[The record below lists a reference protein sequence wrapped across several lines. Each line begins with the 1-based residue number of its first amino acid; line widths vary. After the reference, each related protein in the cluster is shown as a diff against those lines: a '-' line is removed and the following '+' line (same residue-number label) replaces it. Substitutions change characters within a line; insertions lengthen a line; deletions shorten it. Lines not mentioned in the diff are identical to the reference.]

1 MKNEEGLARRPEG
14 ESQFAS
20 VMRIVFATNNQH
32 KLSEIRSILGDSIEV
47 LSLKDIGCDVDIP
60 ETGTTLEENAL
71 QKAQYVYDHYH
82 IDCFADDT
90 GLEVDALDG
99 APGVYS
105 ARYAGGVGHDSE
117 ANMTRLLKELGNNNN
132 RKARFRTVIALIQK
146 KDVCPCGCTSIK
158 EIHKFEGIV
167 EGEIIRERRGGEGFG
182 YDPIFQ
188 PDGYNQT
195 FAELGMEIKN
205 HISHRARATQKLAE
219 FLLKVKK

>member
-1 MKNEEGLARRPEG
+1 MK
-14 ESQFAS
+14 
-20 VMRIVFATNNQH
+20 IVFATNNQH

-60 ETGTTLEENAL
+60 ETGTTLEDNAL

-105 ARYAGGVGHDSE
+105 ARYASMATDSGQISHDSE
-117 ANMTRLLKELGNNNN
+117 ANMARLLKELGNNNN

-146 KDVCPCGCTSIK
+146 KDICPCGCSSIK

-188 PDGYNQT
+188 PAGYDKT
-195 FAELGMEIKN
+195 FAELGMDIKN
-205 HISHRARATQKLAE
+205 RISHRARATQKLCE
-219 FLLKVKK
+219 FLCEK

>member
-1 MKNEEGLARRPEG
+1 MK
-14 ESQFAS
+14 
-20 VMRIVFATNNQH
+20 IVFATNNQH
-32 KLSEIRSILGDSIEV
+32 KLSEIRSILGESIEV

-60 ETGTTLEENAL
+60 ETGQTLEENAL

-90 GLEVDALDG
+90 GLEVDALNG

-105 ARYAGGVGHDSE
+105 ARYAGGEGHDSE
-117 ANMTRLLKELGNNNN
+117 ANMTKLLKELGENNN

-158 EIHKFEGIV
+158 EVHRFEGIV

-188 PDGYNQT
+188 PDGYHQT
-195 FAELGMEIKN
+195 FAELGMDIKN
-205 HISHRARATQKLAE
+205 HISHRARAVAKLAE
-219 FLLKVKK
+219 FLNNK

>member
-1 MKNEEGLARRPEG
+1 MK
-14 ESQFAS
+14 
-20 VMRIVFATNNQH
+20 IVFATNNQH

-60 ETGTTLEENAL
+60 ETGITLEENAL
-71 QKAQYVYDHYH
+71 QKAQYIYDHYH
-82 IDCFADDT
+82 ISCFADDT

-105 ARYAGGVGHDSE
+105 ARYASMAGDSGQMSHDSE
-117 ANMTRLLKELGNNNN
+117 ANMARLLKELGNNNN

-188 PDGYNQT
+188 PDGYDQT

-205 HISHRARATQKLAE
+205 HISHRARATQKLADY
-219 FLLKVKK
+219 LLKR

>member
-1 MKNEEGLARRPEG
+1 MK
-14 ESQFAS
+14 
-20 VMRIVFATNNQH
+20 IVFATNNEH
-32 KLSEIRSILGDSIEV
+32 KLSEIRDILGESIEV

-60 ETGTTLEENAL
+60 ETGKTLEENAL

-105 ARYAGGVGHDSE
+105 ARFASMVSDSNQTTPASHDSE
-117 ANMTRLLKELGNNNN
+117 ANMARLLKELGENNN
-132 RKARFRTVIALIQK
+132 RHARFRTVIALIQK

-188 PDGYNQT
+188 PDGYNKS
-195 FAELGMEIKN
+195 FAELGMEVKN
-205 HISHRARATQKLAE
+205 HISHRARATQKLADY
-219 FLLKVKK
+219 LLKVKK